1 MTCAFVIDTGV
12 DVMIMTALR
21 QSDGADGGTIGT
33 IMIFAIILVL
43 VAAVIFFSQRY
54 KRCPPDQVMVIYGR
68 TA

>member
-1 MTCAFVIDTGV
+1 MTCAFVIGTGV

-43 VAAVIFFSQRY
+43 VAAALQIR
-54 KRCPPDQVMVIYGR
+54 
-68 TA
+68 